1 MFELSKQ
8 FRFEAAHT
16 LERVIDAAGSRRIHG
31 HSYRAEV
38 VIRGDAD
45 PKTGMVLDLGLFERA
60 LAGAQRDLD
69 HQFLDDVPGLGPATM
84 ENLAVWIWRKVSGEV
99 AAAPCRL
106 ARVTVYRDSSG
117 DTCSYFGATGDVA
130 G

>member
-38 VIRGDAD
+38 VIRGKVD
-45 PKTGMVLDLGLFERA
+45 PNTGMVTDLGLFERA
-60 LAGAQRDLD
+60 LEVARLGLD
-69 HQFLDDVPGLGPATM
+69 HHFLDDVPGLGPATM
-84 ENLAVWIWRKVSGEV
+84 ENLSVWIWRKVSGTSG
-99 AAAPCRL
+99 PL
-106 ARVTVYRDSSG
+106 TRVTVYRDSTG
-117 DTCSYFGATGDVA
+117 DTCSYFGATEDER
-130 G
+130 